1 MKIWLDDEREAP
13 KDYIWV
19 KTVNDFHDLLKDDE
33 VIEEVSLDNDLGANQ
48 KEGYHAITQYIAD
61 LLSGSNCKINK
72 FELHTKNIV
81 AREKMLSLINSA
93 KKMNLIDKDV
103 EVEIK
108 Y

>member
-1 MKIWLDDEREAP
+1 MKIWLDDERKAP
-13 KDYIWV
+13 NNFIWV
-19 KTVNDFHDLLKDDE
+19 KTVDEFYDLLKDNE
-33 VIEEVSLDNDLGANQ
+33 IIEEVSLDNDLGANQ
-48 KEGYHAITQYIAD
+48 KEGYHAITQYIAS

-81 AREKMLSLINSA
+81 ARDKMLSLINSA
-93 KKMNLIDKDV
+93 KKMNLIDNNV